1 MSSDNE
7 GHVEKKVFFN
17 PDLMAKFL
25 PYMDSHALLQLCRS
39 KISCALN
46 ILQNRHNPSVW
57 NKMINR
63 SIPEIPF
70 VDAIAEINLRFEE
83 ARTQI
88 LPLISLVK
96 IMQAK
101 ENFDANLATWTILE
115 ALCEKSSDGDAEG
128 SIQLVSPGHKSY
140 SVTSLAFM
148 LLEEVETSLG
158 STLQE
163 IESIDVR
170 DVDLNLLSALN
181 LQEIESITWV
191 ADEVLPA
198 LASRVSRQRGMV
210 TNMNIQVFFCRTKKS
225 LDDLLILSNKTETGR
240 LRVVIV
246 YLLNTADAEEVFASL
261 ARAATS
267 LKVER
272 VQIMGTGR
280 EAREQLLQAK
290 RVDLRTIFESLDLT
304 GEVRI
309 VEEKGNGFGRVSGF
323 FVMGG
328 WEAFERYIERERDLS
343 MDN

>member
-7 GHVEKKVFFN
+7 EGNVEEKFLFN

-25 PYMDSHALLQLCRS
+25 PYLDSHALLQLCRS

-115 ALCEKSSDGDAEG
+115 ALCEKSSDRDAQG

-158 STLQE
+158 ST
-163 IESIDVR
+163 
-170 DVDLNLLSALN
+170 

-304 GEVRI
+304 GEVRT

-328 WEAFERYIERERDLS
+328 WEAALKLFEVWEFGS
-343 MDN
+343 

>member
-7 GHVEKKVFFN
+7 GNVEEKFFFN

-25 PYMDSHALLQLCRS
+25 AYLDSYTLLQLCRS

-70 VDAIAEINLRFEE
+70 VVAIAEINLRFEE
-83 ARTQI
+83 ARTQM

-158 STLQE
+158 STFQE
-163 IESIDVR
+163 IESIDLR
-170 DVDLNLLSALN
+170 YVDSN
-181 LQEIESITWV
+181 
-191 ADEVLPA
+191 VLPA
-198 LASRVSRQRGMV
+198 LASRVTRQRGMV
-210 TNMNIQVFFCRTKKS
+210 THMKIQDVFCSTKKDA
-225 LDDLLILSNKTETGR
+225 DDFLIFSNKTETGR
-240 LRVVIV
+240 LAFVNVN
-246 YLLNTADAEEVFASL
+246 LLNTADAEEVFASL

-267 LKVER
+267 LKVKL
-272 VQIMGTGR
+272 VQIYGR
-280 EAREQLLQAK
+280 EVREQFLQAK
-290 RVDLRTIFESLDLT
+290 RADLRTIFESGRL
-304 GEVRI
+304 I
-309 VEEKGNGFGRVSGF
+309 KVEEEAGFA
-323 FVMGG
+323 VMEE
-328 WEAFERYIERERDLS
+328 WEAFERYIEGDGPIHG
-343 MDN
+343 

>member
-1 MSSDNE
+1 MSSDNDE
-7 GHVEKKVFFN
+7 GHVEEKVFFN
-17 PDLMAKFL
+17 PDLMEKFL
-25 PYMDSHALLQLCRS
+25 PYLDSHALLQLCRS

-57 NKMINR
+57 NKMIKR
-63 SIPEIPF
+63 SIPEIPD
-70 VDAIAEINLRFEE
+70 VDARVYINLRFEE
-83 ARTQI
+83 AQTQI

-101 ENFDANLATWTILE
+101 ENFDANLATLTILE
-115 ALCEKSSDGDAEG
+115 VVCEKSSDRDAQG

-170 DVDLNLLSALN
+170 YGSSN
-181 LQEIESITWV
+181 
-191 ADEVLPA
+191 VLPA
-198 LASRVSRQRGMV
+198 LASRIARQREMV
-210 TNMNIQVFFCRTKKS
+210 THMNIRAVFCSTKKNV
-225 LDDLLILSNKTETGR
+225 DDFLILSNKTETGR
-240 LRVVIV
+240 LAFVSVN
-246 YLLNTADAEEVFASL
+246 LLNTADAEEVFSSL
-261 ARAATS
+261 ARAS
-267 LKVER
+267 LLLKMEW
-272 VQIMGTGR
+272 VQIGGR

-304 GEVRI
+304 GGLINLEDEAR
-309 VEEKGNGFGRVSGF
+309 FP
-323 FVMGG
+323 VMEGL
-328 WEAFERYIERERDLS
+328 EAFERYLL

>member
-1 MSSDNE
+1 MSSDNNE
-7 GHVEKKVFFN
+7 GHVEEKVFFN

-25 PYMDSHALLQLCRS
+25 PYLDSHALLQLCRS

-57 NKMINR
+57 NKMIKR

-101 ENFDANLATWTILE
+101 ENFDANLATWTIVE
-115 ALCEKSSDGDAEG
+115 AVCEKSAYGDGFG

-158 STLQE
+158 STFQE
-163 IESIDVR
+163 IESIDLR
-170 DVDLNLLSALN
+170 YVDSN
-181 LQEIESITWV
+181 
-191 ADEVLPA
+191 VLPA
-198 LASRVSRQRGMV
+198 LASRVTRQRGMV
-210 TNMNIQVFFCRTKKS
+210 THMKIQDIFCSTKKDA
-225 LDDLLILSNKTETGR
+225 DDFLIFSNKTETGR
-240 LRVVIV
+240 LAFVNVN
-246 YLLNTADAEEVFASL
+246 LLNTADAEEVFSSL
-261 ARAATS
+261 ARALSPQS
-267 LKVER
+267 LHVR
-272 VQIMGTGR
+272 WVLIGGR
-280 EAREQLLQAK
+280 EATEQLLQAK
-290 RVDLRTIFESLDLT
+290 RADLRTIFESLDLT